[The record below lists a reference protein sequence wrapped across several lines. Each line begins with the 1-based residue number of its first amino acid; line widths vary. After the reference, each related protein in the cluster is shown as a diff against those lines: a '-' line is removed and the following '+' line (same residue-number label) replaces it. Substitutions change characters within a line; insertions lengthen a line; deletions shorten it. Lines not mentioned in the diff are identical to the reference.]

1 MTKKADSVKI
11 NFIYQSAYQI
21 LNIILPLITT
31 PYISRVLGA
40 EGIGIYSYKN
50 SIMYFFLMFAN
61 LGILDYGNKIIAT
74 YSQDKKRLSKEFFSL
89 YYLHAILSVI
99 CFICYLLYLLFFDS
113 KYKLVS
119 ICQSLQIIAMFFD
132 ISWFFSGIQKFKI
145 TV

>member
-50 SIMYFFLMFAN
+50 
-61 LGILDYGNKIIAT
+61 
-74 YSQDKKRLSKEFFSL
+74 
-89 YYLHAILSVI
+89 
-99 CFICYLLYLLFFDS
+99 
-113 KYKLVS
+113 
-119 ICQSLQIIAMFFD
+119 
-132 ISWFFSGIQKFKI
+132 
-145 TV
+145 